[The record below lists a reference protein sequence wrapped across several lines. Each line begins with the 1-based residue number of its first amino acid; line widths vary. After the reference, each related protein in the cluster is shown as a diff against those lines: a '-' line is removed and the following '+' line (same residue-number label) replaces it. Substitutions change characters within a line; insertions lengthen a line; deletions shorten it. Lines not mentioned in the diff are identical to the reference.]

1 MHAKKYGTTYFRFE
15 QPVAQKKEKNS
26 ALVGV
31 GRFACRDTA
40 EGHGDLVRHV
50 EVTRAGRAGWLGG
63 VVLGEA

>member
-1 MHAKKYGTTYFRFE
+1 MAPPILDLNNLSHKKR
-15 QPVAQKKEKNS
+15 KKNS
-26 ALVGV
+26 TLVGV

-40 EGHGDLVRHV
+40 EGHGDLVMHV